1 MTRPESST
9 WSRTFVLLTPIA
21 AVVSLAAAGL
31 TYTTP
36 DGWKLGR
43 PASSMRAAEFALP
56 RAVGDTEDAQLVVY
70 YFGGQ
75 GGSVDANIQRWLG
88 QIEQPDGKPTSAVAK
103 RESRTANGM
112 AVTLVDASGTYV
124 AETSPGATE
133 RHNQPRFRLRAGV
146 VQTPNGPYFL
156 KLTGPQATVA
166 KWEKAFSDFVGS
178 LKYTQ

>member
-1 MTRPESST
+1 VT
-9 WSRTFVLLTPIA
+9 IA
-21 AVVSLAAAGL
+21 AVLPLMAAGL

-43 PASSMRAAEFALP
+43 PGSSMRVAEFALP
-56 RAVGDTEDAQLVVY
+56 RAAGDTEDAQLVIY

-75 GGSVDANIQRWLG
+75 GGGVEANIQRWLG

-103 RESRTANGM
+103 RESRTVNGR

-124 AETSPGATE
+124 AEMSPGATE

-156 KLTGPQATVA
+156 KLTGPQATVS
-166 KWEKAFSDFVGS
+166 KWEKAFNDFIGS
-178 LKYTQ
+178 LRYVP